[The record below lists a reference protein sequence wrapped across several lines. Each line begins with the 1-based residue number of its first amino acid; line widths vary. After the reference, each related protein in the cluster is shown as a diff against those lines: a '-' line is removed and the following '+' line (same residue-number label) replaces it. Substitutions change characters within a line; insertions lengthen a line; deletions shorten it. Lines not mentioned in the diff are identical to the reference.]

1 MYLAKAIFSHYT
13 LLSEGIYAFE
23 TKIAQ
28 GIQIRVQNNQL
39 SPLSSTIFFK
49 KLFSAS
55 QNHQTNRMFCCFFYF
70 FDNIDAQI
78 RPDLKNLSAGLL
90 ESVKVLPKC

>member
-1 MYLAKAIFSHYT
+1 MLLKPT
-13 LLSEGIYAFE
+13 LRKESKYGFKTINY
-23 TKIAQ
+23 
-28 GIQIRVQNNQL
+28 RH
-39 SPLSSTIFFK
+39 SPVLFFK
-49 KLFSAS
+49 KNCFRHHKIIK
-55 QNHQTNRMFCCFFYF
+55 QIGCFVVFFYF

>member
-1 MYLAKAIFSHYT
+1 M
-13 LLSEGIYAFE
+13 LLKPKLHKESKYGFKTINY
-23 TKIAQ
+23 
-28 GIQIRVQNNQL
+28 RH
-39 SPLSSTIFFK
+39 SPVLFFFK
-49 KLFSAS
+49 NLFSAS

>member
-13 LLSEGIYAFE
+13 LLSGGIYAFE

-28 GIQIRVQNNQL
+28 GIQIWVQNNQL
-39 SPLSSTIFFK
+39 SPLSSIIFFQK
-49 KLFSAS
+49 PVFGITKSSNKSDVLF
-55 QNHQTNRMFCCFFYF
+55 CFYF